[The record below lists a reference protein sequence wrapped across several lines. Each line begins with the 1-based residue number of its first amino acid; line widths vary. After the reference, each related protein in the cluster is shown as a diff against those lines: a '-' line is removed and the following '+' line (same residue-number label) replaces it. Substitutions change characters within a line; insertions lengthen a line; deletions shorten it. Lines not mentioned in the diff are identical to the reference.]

1 METLRGDLEMSKKY
15 VATVTGIRRTDNQ
28 PFEQNTLFTSKTAA
42 ENYARLNK
50 TAYPGQ
56 ILSVQSGNRMRAMV
70 IQPDMS
76 LLDLTA
82 AVITSRYFTP
92 ESVVDGKLYIDMDIV
107 PAGIVS
113 PDGTFYG
120 IIPDKIETT
129 GLYVMD
135 IHGID
140 IQGIWQV
147 KA

>member
-1 METLRGDLEMSKKY
+1 MNKKY

-28 PFEQNTLFTSKTAA
+28 PFEQNTLFTSTTAA

-56 ILSVQSGNRMRAMV
+56 ILSAQSGDRMRAMI

-76 LLDLTA
+76 LLDLTT
-82 AVITSRYFTP
+82 VSVTSKYFTP
-92 ESVVDGKLYIDMDIV
+92 ESVVDGKLYINMDIV

-113 PDGTFYG
+113 PDGDFYG
-120 IIPDKIETT
+120 IVPDKIEST

-135 IHGID
+135 VHGID

>member
-1 METLRGDLEMSKKY
+1 MSKMY
-15 VATVTGIRRTDNQ
+15 ISTVTGIRRTDNQ
-28 PFEQNTLFTSKTAA
+28 PFEQNTLFQSKTAA

-56 ILSVQSGNRMRAMV
+56 ILSVLSGDRMRVMV
-70 IQPDMS
+70 IQPDMT

-82 AVITSRYFTP
+82 ASITSRYFTP
-92 ESVVDGKLYIDMDIV
+92 ESVVDGNLYIDMDIV

-120 IIPDKIETT
+120 IIPDKIENT

-135 IHGID
+135 VHGID

-147 KA
+147 RA

>member
-1 METLRGDLEMSKKY
+1 MSKMY
-15 VATVTGIRRTDNQ
+15 ISTVTGIRRTDNQ
-28 PFEQNTLFTSKTAA
+28 PFEHNTLFSSTTAA

-56 ILSVQSGNRMRAMV
+56 ILSVLSGDRMRVMV
-70 IQPDMS
+70 IQPDMT

-82 AVITSRYFTP
+82 ASITSRYFTP
-92 ESVVDGKLYIDMDIV
+92 ESVVDGNLYIDMDIV

-120 IIPDKIETT
+120 IIPDKIENT

-135 IHGID
+135 VHGID

>member
-1 METLRGDLEMSKKY
+1 MDKKY
-15 VATVTGIRRTDNQ
+15 VAKVTGIRRTDNQ
-28 PFEQNTLFTSKTAA
+28 PFEHNTLFKSKTAA

-56 ILSVQSGNRMRAMV
+56 ILSVLSGDRMRAMV

-82 AVITSRYFTP
+82 ASITSKYFTS

-113 PDGTFYG
+113 PDGIFYG
-120 IIPDKIETT
+120 ILPDKIEST

-135 IHGID
+135 VHGID

>member
-1 METLRGDLEMSKKY
+1 MNKKY

-56 ILSVQSGNRMRAMV
+56 ILSVQTGDRMRAMV

-76 LLDLTA
+76 LLDLTNA
-82 AVITSRYFTP
+82 AVTSRYFTP
-92 ESVVDGKLYIDMDIV
+92 ESVVDGNLYIDMDIV

-120 IIPDKIETT
+120 IVPDKIEAA

-135 IHGID
+135 VHGID

-147 KA
+147 RA

>member
-1 METLRGDLEMSKKY
+1 MNKKY

-28 PFEQNTLFTSKTAA
+28 PFEQNTVFSSITAA

-56 ILSVQSGNRMRAMV
+56 IIAAESGDTMHAFM
-70 IQPDMS
+70 IQPNLS
-76 LLDLTA
+76 LLDLTT
-82 AVITSRYFTP
+82 VSVTSRYFTP
-92 ESVVDGKLYIDMDIV
+92 DAIIDGKLYINMDIV
-107 PAGIVS
+107 PSGIVS

-120 IIPDKIETT
+120 ILPDKIDAT

-135 IHGID
+135 VNGID

>member
-1 METLRGDLEMSKKY
+1 MSKMY
-15 VATVTGIRRTDNQ
+15 ISTVTGIRRTDNQ
-28 PFEQNTLFTSKTAA
+28 PFEHNTLFSSTTAA

-56 ILSVQSGNRMRAMV
+56 ILSVLSGDRMRAMV

-82 AVITSRYFTP
+82 ASITSRYFTP
-92 ESVVDGKLYIDMDIV
+92 ESVIDGKLYIDMDIV

-120 IIPDKIETT
+120 IVPDKIETT

-135 IHGID
+135 VHGID